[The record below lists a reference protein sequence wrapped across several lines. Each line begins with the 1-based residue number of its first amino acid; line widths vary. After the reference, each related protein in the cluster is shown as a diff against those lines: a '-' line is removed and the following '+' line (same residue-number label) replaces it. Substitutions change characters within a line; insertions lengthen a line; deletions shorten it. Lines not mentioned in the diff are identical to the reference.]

1 MGTVIIKKLK
11 KKFKGYNTPHQC
23 HKNAYYYCFDND
35 DCKFV
40 VGSIMGGA
48 IPHCIVQLPNGDYID
63 PTLNKEQEFYIEE
76 VYTFDEIMKIF
87 SKEQMFFIPTQW
99 TMNKKG
105 DFFKYNKMERITVEK
120 ITK

>member
-1 MGTVIIKKLK
+1 MGLIKIKKVR

-23 HKNAYYYCFDND
+23 HRNAYYYCYDND

-48 IPHCIVQLPNGDYID
+48 IAHCIVQLPNGDYID
-63 PTLNKEQEFYIEE
+63 PTLNKEQDFYIEE
-76 VYTFDEIMKIF
+76 VYTFDEIMKLF
-87 SKEQMFFIPTQW
+87 SSEGMFFIPTQW
-99 TMNKKG
+99 TMDKKG

-120 ITK
+120 PTK

>member
-1 MGTVIIKKLK
+1 MELVKIKKVR

-23 HKNAYYYCFDND
+23 HRNAYYYCFDND
-35 DCKFV
+35 DCKFA

-48 IPHCIVQLPNGDYID
+48 IAHCIVQLPNGDYID
-63 PTLNKEQEFYIEE
+63 PTLNKEQDFLIEE

-99 TMNKKG
+99 TLDKKG

-120 ITK
+120 PTK